1 MDHATEMFLNETS
14 DMHPVDKINAD
25 GDTSFEK
32 WTTLASFHTYSFI
45 SNKTDARRVV
55 LPWEHVLSFDIIR
68 YIFPAIVF
76 SGTIGNILSAIVL
89 MRRSMRSKSIY
100 FYLFLLSIADTI
112 VLYASALKTWIRIL
126 TGFEMLHLS
135 AASCK
140 TFMFLL
146 LFGQHMSAWLIVLV
160 SLDRFVAVWFPFK
173 SAIFCNIWRARST
186 GIVLI
191 LIMTL
196 SNSHVFWTIHLM
208 PYFPDLNSTA
218 PPTSF
223 RCAPR
228 QDDWF
233 MNVAFNYVKF
243 ASYSFVPFSLVL
255 MFNIGIIIRT
265 IRMALLRRSSSQFR
279 IHFRSSRRNSLSSTR
294 SQNNSMLTTHLKV
307 TYMLLTMS
315 FTWLFLTAPFNIQT
329 LLALKDIRFKSPAR
343 QLLSKTICFLLMY
356 LNHSINLL
364 LYCVTG
370 RRFRT
375 EMKDLAIAIAAPKH
389 TLQTNRSQ
397 RSHRGQMALRLVAN
411 SSVC

>member
-1 MDHATEMFLNETS
+1 MDHATRMFLNQTS
-14 DMHPVDKINAD
+14 DTHPDAD
-25 GDTSFEK
+25 GDTCFEN
-32 WTTLASFHTYSFI
+32 WTTLVSFHSFI

-55 LPWEHVLSFDIIR
+55 LPWEQTLSFDIIR

-100 FYLFLLSIADTI
+100 FYLFLLSIGDTI
-112 VLYASALKTWIRIL
+112 VLYASAFKTWIRIL
-126 TGFEMLHLS
+126 TGIEMLHMS

-160 SLDRFVAVWFPFK
+160 SLDRFVDVWFPFQ
-173 SAIFCNIWRARST
+173 SANLCNIGRARSI
-186 GIVLI
+186 GIVLS
-191 LIMTL
+191 LIMIL
-196 SNSHVFWTIHLM
+196 SNGHVFWTIHLL
-208 PYFPDLNSTA
+208 PYFSDLNSTA
-218 PPTSF
+218 PLSSF
-223 RCAPR
+223 RCAPH

-255 MFNIGIIIRT
+255 LFNIGIIIRT
-265 IRMALLRRSSSQFR
+265 IRMTLLRRSSSQLR
-279 IHFRSSRRNSLSSTR
+279 IHFRSSRRNDQSSTQ
-294 SQNNSMLTTHLKV
+294 SQNNSMLATQLKM
-307 TYMLLTMS
+307 TYMLLTVS
-315 FTWLFLTAPFNIQT
+315 FTWLILTAPFNIQT
-329 LLALKDIRFKSPAR
+329 LLALKDIRFQSSAR

-370 RRFRT
+370 RRFRA
-375 EMKDLAIAIAAPKH
+375 EMKDIASALAAPTH
-389 TLQTNRSQ
+389 TLRIIRSQ
-397 RSHRGQMALRLVAN
+397 RSPRGQVALRLDAN
-411 SSVC
+411 SSVVW